1 MKFLKPKRYAGCP
14 LRFLFDDLTWL
25 KSYYLVDYRP
35 DEMGRGL
42 VIRKILT
49 DYSKK
54 AASHPEADRLKKI
67 LQNLAE
73 KTFKEMLQEKNDF
86 FQQQIQTEDFNR
98 SRCPGQFDM
107 EAHRIAFR
115 FSGV

>member
-1 MKFLKPKRYAGCP
+1 M
-14 LRFLFDDLTWL
+14 T
-25 KSYYLVDYRP
+25 LV
-35 DEMGRGL
+35 
-42 VIRKILT
+42 
-49 DYSKK
+49 
-54 AASHPEADRLKKI
+54 
-67 LQNLAE
+67 E
-73 KTFKEMLQEKNDF
+73 KTFKEMLQEKDDF